1 MSASPMTVLCASGL
15 AAEAKI
21 ARAAGF
27 SVVVGA
33 GDRERTERLVG
44 GALRRAN
51 CLVSFGIAGA
61 LSPQLRAGDIIVSG
75 EVFAAD
81 GSWRAEQPFRAGI
94 SALARDLAAYEG
106 PVLGTATILAS
117 LAEKRRAWAE
127 TGALAVDLE
136 SDVVARAASA
146 AGIPFIVVRTVAD
159 GPLRALPPAALIPL
173 AADGTPRLGRVMA
186 SVLRR
191 PRQLAALI
199 GLARETRLAL
209 AALKMPAQALH
220 GLLATA

>member
-1 MSASPMTVLCASGL
+1 MTVLCTSGL

-33 GDRERTERLVG
+33 GNRARTAALVA
-44 GALRRAN
+44 GALQRTN

-61 LSPQLRAGDIIVSG
+61 LSPSLRSGDVIVTG
-75 EVFAAD
+75 EVI
-81 GSWRAEQPFRAGI
+81 GAEGRWQAEPPFRDGI
-94 SALARDLAAYEG
+94 SALARDIGAYQG
-106 PVLGTATILAS
+106 PVLATAGILAT

-127 TGALAVDLE
+127 TSALAVDLE
-136 SDVVARAASA
+136 SDVVARAAA
-146 AGIPFIVVRTVAD
+146 DAGIPFVVVRTIAD

-191 PRQLAALI
+191 PRQLANLI
-199 GLARETRLAL
+199 GLACETRRALLAL
-209 AALKMPAQALH
+209 EMPAQALH
-220 GLLATA
+220 GLLAAA

>member
-1 MSASPMTVLCASGL
+1 MRSFPMRVLCTSGL

-33 GDRERTERLVG
+33 GDRERTAALVE

-61 LSPQLRAGDIIVSG
+61 LAPQMRAGDIIVSG
-75 EVFAAD
+75 EVVAPD
-81 GSWRAEQPFRAGI
+81 GSWRAKQPFRDGI
-94 SALARDLAAYEG
+94 AALARDLGAYQG

-117 LAEKRRAWAE
+117 LAEKRHAWAE

-136 SDVVARAASA
+136 SDVVARAASDA
-146 AGIPFIVVRTVAD
+146 AIPFIVVRTIAD

-186 SVLRR
+186 SILRR
-191 PRQLAALI
+191 PRQIANLI
-199 GLARETRLAL
+199 GLARETRRAL
-209 AALKMPAQALH
+209 QALEMPAQALY
-220 GLLATA
+220 GLLAA